1 MAYVTQD
8 YYLKDFHGEAVQ
20 EADFPSLEERAAEI
34 IEEFSEYLGKA
45 LAIFACVADPE
56 IIVLGGGVSKAG
68 EVLIQCVEEKYQ
80 KYAFSACRA
89 AKFALATLGNDAG
102 VCGAAKMILSK

>member
-1 MAYVTQD
+1 MPWSCLLYTSEQD
-8 YYLKDFHGEAVQ
+8 AL
-20 EADFPSLEERAAEI
+20 AAEI

-68 EVLIQCVEEKYQ
+68 EVLIQCCLLYT
-80 KYAFSACRA
+80 S
-89 AKFALATLGNDAG
+89 
-102 VCGAAKMILSK
+102 